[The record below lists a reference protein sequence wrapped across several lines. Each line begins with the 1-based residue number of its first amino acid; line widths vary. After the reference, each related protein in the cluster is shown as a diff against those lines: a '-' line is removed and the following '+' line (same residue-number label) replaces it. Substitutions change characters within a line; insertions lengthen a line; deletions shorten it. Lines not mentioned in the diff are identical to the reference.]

1 MGEPKKPEP
10 VSSWEQMFLDLLRT
24 HPDPLEFQQEV
35 TRLLVD
41 LIPSPTDKL
50 SRAIDKHDETTRSGF
65 LAKIFGE
72 TARVQVLEALLHY
85 PDDWFNLHDLAKIS
99 GAGKASAK
107 RIIDELE
114 TSGIDVVEEK
124 ETQEKERER
133 LVKLKDT
140 QLTRELRFFFMKL
153 RGIL

>member
-1 MGEPKKPEP
+1 MGDPEKPAGT
-10 VSSWEQMFLDLLRT
+10 SWEQSFLELLRK

-35 TRLLVD
+35 TKVLLD
-41 LIPSPTDKL
+41 LMPSYTDKL
-50 SRAIDKHDETTRSGF
+50 SRAIDKHDASARTGF

-107 RIIDELE
+107 RIIDEIEASTLD
-114 TSGIDVVEEK
+114 IVEEK
-124 ETQEKERER
+124 ATEGTERER
-133 LVKLKDT
+133 LVKLKDN
-140 QLTRELRFFFMKL
+140 QLTRELRFFFTKL
-153 RGIL
+153 RGML